1 MYSDWLCS
9 LLDIELLQ
17 LKQKNKSLKPELIQ
31 LQKDLQLVL
40 TSHNIKL
47 EFCTLPVPFEVESKR
62 LKVNNQGLT
71 SSQKRALWQTLWQQ
85 LP

>member
-1 MYSDWLCS
+1 MHTDWLYS
-9 LLDIELLQ
+9 LFDIELLQ
-17 LKQKNKSLKPELIQ
+17 LKQKHKSLEPELIQ
-31 LQKDLQLVL
+31 LKNDLQLVL
-40 TSHNIKL
+40 ASHNIKL

-62 LKVNNQGLT
+62 LTVNNQGLT